1 MPPVRRLATLL
12 AVSSLAAGALP
23 AAASAQSGNGAGDQ
37 QYQDPFGA
45 SQTSTPAKKKSS
57 SKGQGNKN
65 GLSQTPNLGSSGTAG
80 ASAGSTSS
88 GSSGAGS
95 LQLAKTGGEPG
106 PLALIGVALLLGGI
120 GLRLRTADER
130 S

>member
-1 MPPVRRLATLL
+1 MPPVRRLVTLL
-12 AVSSLAAGALP
+12 AVASLAAGALP
-23 AAASAQSGNGAGDQ
+23 AAASAQDDNGAGDQ
-37 QYQDPFGA
+37 QYQDPFGS

-57 SKGQGNKN
+57 SQGQGKKN
-65 GLSQTPNLGSSGTAG
+65 GLSQTTNLGASGTAG
-80 ASAGSTSS
+80 ASAGSSS

-95 LQLAKTGGEPG
+95 LELAKTGGEPG

-130 S
+130 G